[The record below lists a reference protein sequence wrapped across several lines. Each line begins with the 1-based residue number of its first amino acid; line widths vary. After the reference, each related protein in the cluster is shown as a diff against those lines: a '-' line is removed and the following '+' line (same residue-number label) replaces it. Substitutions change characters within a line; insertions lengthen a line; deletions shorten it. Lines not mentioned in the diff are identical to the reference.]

1 MLVHKHRTF
10 LLAPPASSKKNLR
23 QVIKSYTAVIVH
35 DKIWHIFALK
45 VVGFM
50 GVSHCHEVFP
60 IWSETAE
67 ICVLLRFFQNLKVC
81 NRLLLPSNCLFC
93 N

>member
-10 LLAPPASSKKNLR
+10 CLLLQPAVKHLR
-23 QVIKSYTAVIVH
+23 QVNKSYTAVILH
-35 DKIWHIFALK
+35 DKIWHLFALK

-60 IWSETAE
+60 IWTETAE
-67 ICVLLRFFQNLKVC
+67 K
-81 NRLLLPSNCLFC
+81 
-93 N
+93 